1 MGRTPDDRG
10 RPGPDN
16 DAVTDHHRRTGT
28 ASRVARL
35 VELGRDREA
44 AELGASDHPGRAA
57 TAPAG
62 GGPSTTGAPVHPLDQ
77 LDQLAPALGGV
88 TGGITPDQLGNPTA
102 CAALTVEGILD
113 HMVQGATMFAAAFRG
128 EPAPDA
134 PEPGDGLDRIGPALG
149 DLVAALHSPGALDRT
164 IASPFGD
171 MPGADFARYVVLD
184 GLVHGW
190 DLARATGQP
199 YDPPAAVVDAATA
212 YAHEV
217 LGPYRDGDTF
227 ADATEPP
234 VGASPMERLAAY
246 TGRRVI
252 PAHAG

>member
-1 MGRTPDDRG
+1 M
-10 RPGPDN
+10 
-16 DAVTDHHRRTGT
+16 
-28 ASRVARL
+28 ARL

-44 AELGASDHPGRAA
+44 AELGAAGHPDP
-57 TAPAG
+57 TPVPAG
-62 GGPSTTGAPVHPLDQ
+62 GGPPTTGAPVHPLDQ

-88 TGGITPDQLGNPTA
+88 MGDITPDQLGNPTA
-102 CAALTVEGILD
+102 CAALTVDGILD

-134 PEPGDGLDRIGPALG
+134 DALAPGDGLDRIGPALG

-217 LGPYRDGDTF
+217 LDPYRDGDTF

-234 VGASPMERLAAY
+234 VGAGPMDRLAAY